1 MASTFFGLNIANTG
15 INAYQASINTTAN
28 NIANVETDGYS
39 RQKTNLVASSA
50 LRVYSS
56 YGSVSTGVSVES
68 VTRERNEYYDVKYWQ
83 NQSSLG
89 MYETKLGQF
98 KEIENYFIDD
108 SHQTGFSTIFDEMF
122 AALDSMKGNAGDKD
136 YRIQFISNA
145 DNLCKYFKSVSTSLQ
160 DQQLS
165 INDNIK
171 TVVDNINSISQKV
184 ATLTKEI
191 NVIEVENGNANE
203 LRDKRAALLDEL
215 SYYVPIDVKESPV
228 LDKRTGEPSNAHTF
242 MVKINGQMLVD
253 TFEFNTLKCEAKEF
267 MDNQSDAKGLYD
279 IRWVETGIKFDAN
292 SGNNSGVLKGLFDLR
307 DGNNNTN
314 VSGIVSYAQGTKI
327 EISRNLTIDDPIKMN
342 LPASG
347 YVTINGKSFK
357 YSSFEAKTETDADG
371 NTKIASYSFTLA
383 DHTLSNDE
391 INSITG
397 KTLNV
402 GKAIDTM
409 GIPYYQNQLNEFLRS
424 FTRAF
429 NDLEKTG
436 ETLDGDDMG
445 AFYVANLADGT
456 ECEFGDE
463 PTREKSSTGIISSTN
478 ASYYQMTAMNATVN
492 ARSKRDGGYFACA
505 TKNKVTTDG
514 VDAYDLAEKLLSL
527 QSDNKLFRGTDAAS
541 FLQCIYSD
549 ISVDTQESEIFYDN
563 YNSMKSTITTQRD
576 SVSSVDTD
584 DEALDLVKFKN
595 AYNLSCKVISTLQEM
610 YDQLIL
616 NTGV

>member
-1 MASTFFGLNIANTG
+1 
-15 INAYQASINTTAN
+15 
-28 NIANVETDGYS
+28 
-39 RQKTNLVASSA
+39 
-50 LRVYSS
+50 
-56 YGSVSTGVSVES
+56 
-68 VTRERNEYYDVKYWQ
+68 
-83 NQSSLG
+83 
-89 MYETKLGQF
+89 
-98 KEIENYFIDD
+98 
-108 SHQTGFSTIFDEMF
+108 
-122 AALDSMKGNAGDKD
+122 
-136 YRIQFISNA
+136 
-145 DNLCKYFKSVSTSLQ
+145 
-160 DQQLS
+160 
-165 INDNIK
+165 
-171 TVVDNINSISQKV
+171 
-184 ATLTKEI
+184 
-191 NVIEVENGNANE
+191 
-203 LRDKRAALLDEL
+203 
-215 SYYVPIDVKESPV
+215 
-228 LDKRTGEPSNAHTF
+228 
-242 MVKINGQMLVD
+242 
-253 TFEFNTLKCEAKEF
+253 
-267 MDNQSDAKGLYD
+267 
-279 IRWVETGIKFDAN
+279 
-292 SGNNSGVLKGLFDLR
+292 
-307 DGNNNTN
+307 
-314 VSGIVSYAQGTKI
+314 
-327 EISRNLTIDDPIKMN
+327 
-342 LPASG
+342 
-347 YVTINGKSFK
+347 
-357 YSSFEAKTETDADG
+357 
-371 NTKIASYSFTLA
+371 
-383 DHTLSNDE
+383 
-391 INSITG
+391 
-397 KTLNV
+397 
-402 GKAIDTM
+402 M

-505 TKNKVTTDG
+505 TKDKVTTDG